1 MNEIDL
7 SQLPA
12 PDVVQPLNFE
22 SELARLQA
30 LVLESMPELE
40 EVLALESEPATKMLQ
55 LIAYENVNMQ
65 SRINDSAKACMLAY
79 ALEADLDHMVANLG
93 AERLPGEP
101 DEDLRRRGQLA
112 PEGTTAAGSYGSYR
126 FYALS
131 AHADVRDASID
142 SPAPGV
148 VRATVLSRVGNGAAS
163 LELLKTVGDALNA
176 QDVRPISDDVWVQSA
191 QIVPFEVRAVLH
203 VYPGPAAQPLLDAA
217 RQALADYIEKT
228 RKLGYDVT
236 RSGLFAALHQPGV
249 QRVDLL
255 SPAVDLVMSPAQA
268 GDCTSQVIEL
278 GSVDV

>member
-7 SQLPA
+7 SQLP
-12 PDVVQPLNFE
+12 PPNVLQLLDFE
-22 SELARLQA
+22 AELARLKGLVLQA
-30 LVLESMPELE
+30 LPELE
-40 EVLALESEPATKMLQ
+40 EVLAFESEPVTKVLQ

-65 SRINDSAKACMLAY
+65 SRINDSARACMLAY
-79 ALEADLDHMVANLG
+79 ALNDDLVHMAANLG
-93 AERLPGEP
+93 VSRLNDEP
-101 DEDLRRRGQLA
+101 DEDLRRRAQLA

-126 FYALS
+126 FYALG
-131 AHADVRDASID
+131 AHPDVRDASID

-148 VRATVLSRVGNGAAS
+148 VRATVLSRVGSGAAP
-163 LELLKTVGDALNA
+163 LDLLNAVGGALNA
-176 QDVRPISDDVWVQSA
+176 QDVRPVSDDVQVQSA

-203 VYPGPAAQPLLDAA
+203 VYPGPAAKPLLDAA

-255 SPAVDLVMSPAQA
+255 SPAADIVMASTQA
-268 GDCTSQVIEL
+268 GDCTAQVVEL
-278 GSVDV
+278 GGVDV